1 MKRMREA
8 RLLWPTL
15 LTLLG
20 LAILI
25 ALGNWQMH
33 RLAWKEARIEKVT
46 KRATSAPVSLDAA
59 IGVSTATMEEDSRD
73 VIEFMRVSVKGHF
86 QNDREFHV
94 WSPGK
99 AGPAWSIITPLT
111 LSSLPGAAGTTPL
124 TTVLVIRG
132 SVPDTKKAI
141 VSRAEG
147 NPDGEVE
154 IIGRVRLGHV
164 GAFSSV
170 ENTEKN
176 EWYELDLNGM
186 RKVLAQKPADGPPEG
201 ASRNRVM
208 SVASFY
214 VEAETATGGPAG
226 PQPELSKINL
236 TNRHL
241 EYALTW
247 YGLAVTL
254 FGVYLAF
261 AVSRLRQGR

>member
-1 MKRMREA
+1 MTRFREA

-15 LTLLG
+15 LSVLG
-20 LAILI
+20 LAILVS
-25 ALGNWQMH
+25 LGSWQMR
-33 RLAWKEARIEKVT
+33 RLAWKEARIEKVLE
-46 KRATSAPVSLDAA
+46 RASSAPVSLEAVQGLA
-59 IGVSTATMEEDSRD
+59 TATLKEDSAD
-73 VIEFMRVSVKGHF
+73 AIEFMRVSLKGRFHH
-86 QNDREFHV
+86 DREFHV

-99 AGPAWSIITPLT
+99 AGPAWSVITPLA
-111 LSSLPGAAGTTPL
+111 LSVRLGSAGVTPL

-132 SVPDTKKAI
+132 TVPDTKKAPATR
-141 VSRAEG
+141 SAG
-147 NPDGEVE
+147 NPDGEMEFV
-154 IIGRVRLGHV
+154 GRVRLGHV

-176 EWYELDLNGM
+176 EWYELDMDGM
-186 RKVLAQKPADGPPEG
+186 RKVFAMGLADGPPAG
-201 ASRNRVM
+201 GPSNRVA
-208 SVASFY
+208 SVARY
-214 VEAETATGGPAG
+214 YIEAETVTGGPQG
-226 PQPELSKINL
+226 PQPDLSKVNL